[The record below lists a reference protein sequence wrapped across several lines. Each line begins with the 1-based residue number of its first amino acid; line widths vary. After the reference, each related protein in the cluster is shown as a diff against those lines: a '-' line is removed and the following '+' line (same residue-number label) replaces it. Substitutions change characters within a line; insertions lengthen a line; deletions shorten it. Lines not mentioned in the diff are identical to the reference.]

1 VTRPNHLGTIRLMAR
16 QVGHQNRLLLR
27 SRTGAFFSFVVP
39 VMILLALGLVY
50 GNSTMSTR
58 GGIHYPRFF
67 VPAIAAFAITNA
79 CYVSFLTNIVSSRD
93 AGILKR
99 VRGTPQPGWMYLF
112 GRAGSAAS
120 LAVVSTVAVFV
131 VGASLYQISFPWA
144 QLPSLALTTLAGSV
158 CWCSLALMVSTVVP
172 AGDAAL
178 PVAYGTL
185 LPLTFISDV
194 FFPSDSSPHWLRLI
208 ASALPL
214 RPLARSLEAPF
225 MPAGFGGGQHW
236 SELGVLVVYSATALL
251 VVARS
256 FRWEPLAYERR
267 LRRRTRQEDRA
278 GLGA

>member
-1 VTRPNHLGTIRLMAR
+1 VTRPNHLAAIRLAFR

-39 VMILLALGLVY
+39 LMILLALGLVY
-50 GNSTMSTR
+50 GNSRMSSG
-58 GGIHYPRFF
+58 GGIAYPRFF

-79 CYVSFLTNIVSSRD
+79 CYVSLLTNLVSSRD
-93 AGILKR
+93 EGILKR

-112 GRAGSAAS
+112 GRAGSAAC
-120 LAVVSTVAVFV
+120 LAVVSTVAVFA
-131 VGASLYQISFPWA
+131 VGASLYQFSFPWA
-144 QLPSLALTTLAGSV
+144 QLPSLALSTLAGSV
-158 CWCSLALMVSTVVP
+158 CWCSLALAMSAVVP

-194 FFPSDSSPHWLRLI
+194 FFPSDDGPHWLRLF

-225 MPAGFGGGQHW
+225 MPVAYGGGQHW
-236 SELGVLVVYSATALL
+236 GEIGVLVVYSGGALL
-251 VVARS
+251 VVGRT
-256 FRWEPLAYERR
+256 FRWEPRAHERR
-267 LRRRTRQEDRA
+267 FRHRRGEDRA
-278 GLGA
+278 ELGL